1 MSFPLF
7 FTLFR
12 GLSPCLALRSN
23 LLYLDLPVLVVCL
36 NCVRVLY
43 VWLKLGGSALTS
55 SLCVKVLLFCL
66 YLLLKRTWYILGI
79 YFSTD

>member
-1 MSFPLF
+1 MVAVVALPRCSLLVRASRGSSYPILGGFRMSFPLF

-43 VWLKLGGSALTS
+43 VWLKLG
-55 SLCVKVLLFCL
+55 
-66 YLLLKRTWYILGI
+66 
-79 YFSTD
+79 